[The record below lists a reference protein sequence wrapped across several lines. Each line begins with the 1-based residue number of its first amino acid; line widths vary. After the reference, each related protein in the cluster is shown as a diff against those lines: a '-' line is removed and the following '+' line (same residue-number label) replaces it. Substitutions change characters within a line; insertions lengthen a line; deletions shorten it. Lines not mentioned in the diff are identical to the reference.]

1 VATDVLNYYAL
12 FCNYTEVDRRGFTY
26 EFGFSSFAGRSEV
39 QKAFGTPASVL
50 LEEFPGTP

>member
-12 FCNYTEVDRRGFTY
+12 FCSYTEVDRRGFTY